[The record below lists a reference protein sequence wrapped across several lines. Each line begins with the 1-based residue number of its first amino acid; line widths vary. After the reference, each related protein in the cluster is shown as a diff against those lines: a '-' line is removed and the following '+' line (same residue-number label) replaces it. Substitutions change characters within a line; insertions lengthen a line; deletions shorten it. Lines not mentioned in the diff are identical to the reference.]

1 MRLTLRLCYLLAFIL
16 GFFIVTNSNS
26 GILGDYLSVNIAGTT
41 LMVFSGIAIDIEA
54 YFYCKSNN
62 K

>member
-16 GFFIVTNSNS
+16 GFFIVATSIS
-26 GILGDYLSVNIAGTT
+26 GTLGDYISVNIAGAM
-41 LMVFSGIAIDIEA
+41 LMVFSEIAIDIEV